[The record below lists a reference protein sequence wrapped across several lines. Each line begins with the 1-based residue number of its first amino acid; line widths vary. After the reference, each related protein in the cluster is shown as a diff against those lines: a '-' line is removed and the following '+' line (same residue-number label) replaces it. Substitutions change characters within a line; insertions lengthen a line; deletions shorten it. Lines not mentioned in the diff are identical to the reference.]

1 MRKFI
6 LFTVIMTLIT
16 TAGFAQ
22 CTVGDTSGATTDTR
36 IPFYQFYNNTESQY
50 CIPDTDMATCYPA
63 GATFTNIG
71 WYVIAGTI
79 TSTYTD
85 IEIYLKNL
93 TPPCPDLCTTPDGAN
108 GTLVYTGPMDSSGTG
123 CAFVTLDTPFT
134 YTAGSCLLVTVCDYS
149 VTGYGSAVTFATN
162 VSAGNG
168 IYVYKDGPT
177 AYDCDTTT
185 DTHTCLGEWPTT
197 CFSTSIPPTATPL
210 PACLST
216 VSSFPYAEGFEVDL
230 GLWVQDT
237 TDQMDWTRNS
247 GGTGSSGT
255 GPTGAYEGSWYLYL
269 ETSSGATGN
278 EAILYGVCFDLTG
291 QTNPALTFA
300 YHMYGAAMGSL
311 IVEATDDNGASWTP
325 LFTQSGD
332 QGTAWLPGFVDLSAY
347 TGVVGIRFIAVRG
360 TSYTSDVSIDDIQV
374 VMNATP
380 PTVTPTPT
388 PDPDAC
394 VSVGSC
400 SWAVSSI
407 PYAWDGCYNVD
418 LGAHVFY
425 LGTTGT
431 QQIWQVAADCTET
444 LVLDF
449 SAYAG
454 APASS
459 ERGCAYDPVDQT
471 YWIGGWNSNAIV
483 HVDPST
489 STCTSFSTGLGYS
502 GMAIDHN
509 NRHLWCIVNANPDT
523 LVEYDISTGT
533 PVLLQGP
540 YTVAW
545 QTGTDGY
552 DAAGLAYDDNT
563 GCLIAINQYSQSLET
578 FIDVTPSG
586 TGGILPADF
595 CLLQGLGLPWGISS
609 SEAAGT
615 TRVLDLDGAGIQ
627 VPPYDINEYVNPSC
641 GVADTPT
648 PDMRTPTPTPPPC
661 PPAAAVLEYGQAV
674 DCALYNAASQ
684 LDLGYPFEARA
695 ADDFV
700 FLVDPSGPISYV
712 EWWGSFWNGVSVI
725 PDQFHIYLYLDN
737 GGQPADPPIGGEF
750 QEYVITTWEQETA
763 CTGDPD
769 YRYCAELNP
778 PFVPTVGQV
787 YWMSIQAEFL
797 YPPQWGWNCAVTA
810 NGANA
815 KYVFPMLG
823 TTVWTDT
830 TGCVDLAF
838 NLYSSDAATPVPPT
852 NTPGGDTPTPTT
864 IPTTGPAGLGIL
876 LLGLGAL
883 LGFGSLRRK

>member
-237 TDQMDWTRNS
+237 SDQMDWTRNS

-269 ETSSGATGN
+269 ETSTGATGN

-425 LGTTGT
+425 LGTSGT

-563 GCLIAINQYSQSLET
+563 GCLIAINQFGQALET
-578 FIDVTPSG
+578 FIDVTPAG

-627 VPPYDINEYVNPSC
+627 VPPYDITEWVNPSC
-641 GVADTPT
+641 GTADTPT
-648 PDMRTPTPTPPPC
+648 PLPPTLTPTPICPIGYNEVVVLTEYFEGAWPPSGWT
-661 PPAAAVLEYGQAV
+661 VT
-674 DCALYNAASQ
+674 
-684 LDLGYPFEARA
+684 DLGGSTCDWNTTTYYGEPNVTGGTGVA
-695 ADDFV
+695 ACLDSDFCG
-700 FLVDPSGPISYV
+700 SG
-712 EWWGSFWNGVSVI
+712 
-725 PDQFHIYLYLDN
+725 
-737 GGQPADPPIGGEF
+737 
-750 QEYVITTWEQETA
+750 T
-763 CTGDPD
+763 
-769 YRYCAELNP
+769 
-778 PFVPTVGQV
+778 
-787 YWMSIQAEFL
+787 
-797 YPPQWGWNCAVTA
+797 TA
-810 NGANA
+810 NSG
-815 KYVFPMLG
+815 LD
-823 TTVWTDT
+823 TV
-830 TGCVDLAF
+830 VDLSAYDSAW
-838 NLYSSDAATPVPPT
+838 LYFLAAYEDLTTPGSDYFSVEVSIDGSTWTQELLWDEDHLVGESLAIDLTAYAGEATVYIRFVYYGVWAWWAEVDNVMVIGCESTVPPT
-852 NTPGGDTPTPTT
+852 NTPGGDTPTPTV

-883 LGFGSLRRK
+883 LGFGSLRRKK